1 MIADSGGFADR
12 GPRHVGM
19 GGHARGGL
27 SRESYPAMGLG
38 MVPARVSAGSGEAGV
53 GVVRMVDDCR
63 KASCQGT
70 ATVAN
75 WR

>member
-38 MVPARVSAGSGEAGV
+38 MVPARVSAGSGEAGW
-53 GVVRMVDDCR
+53 DDCGGAGSFR
-63 KASCQGT
+63 PI
-70 ATVAN
+70 VA
-75 WR
+75 